1 MTRANP
7 PPQKLPDDLE
17 DDLRDVR
24 GLFTYLEDT
33 QFQQYQMWK
42 RSGAGDDFFDSIDAR
57 LDAVELRLDAVELRL
72 DLVEART
79 TYLEGLIVV
88 TAIDH
93 TVDNEVTG
101 NQTIICNAGL
111 TVDLALAPNDKD
123 KVTVISNGNEI
134 DISGNGKLINGE
146 TVVTLRTG
154 FLIGLDMIYSSADD
168 GWFEV

>member
-24 GLFTYLEDT
+24 GLFTYLEDV

-72 DLVEART
+72 DLVEARVD
-79 TYLEGLIVV
+79 YLEGDFVV
-88 TAIDH
+88 TAVDFTTIGNI
-93 TVDNEVTG
+93 TVVVTADV
-101 NQTIICNAGL
+101 TISL
-111 TVDLALAPNDKD
+111 TLEPNDKD
-123 KVTVISNGNEI
+123 IVRVKQTDTQFTIDGNGRTIEGNESLRI
-134 DISGNGKLINGE
+134 RKLN
-146 TVVTLRTG
+146 TSTKTG
-154 FLIGLDMIYSSADD
+154 LVFIYSEELDE
-168 GWFEV
+168 WFIT